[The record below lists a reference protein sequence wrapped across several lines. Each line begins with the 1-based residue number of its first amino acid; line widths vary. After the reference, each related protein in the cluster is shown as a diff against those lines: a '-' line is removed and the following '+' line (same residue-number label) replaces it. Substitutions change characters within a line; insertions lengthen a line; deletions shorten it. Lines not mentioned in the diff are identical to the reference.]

1 MDLFNNEIVS
11 YGLSSRKGDRETYLD
26 GLKALIEKKKRI

>member
-11 YGLSSRKGDRETYLD
+11 YDILDKKRKRETYINSLNQ
-26 GLKALIEKKKRI
+26 LIEKKKE